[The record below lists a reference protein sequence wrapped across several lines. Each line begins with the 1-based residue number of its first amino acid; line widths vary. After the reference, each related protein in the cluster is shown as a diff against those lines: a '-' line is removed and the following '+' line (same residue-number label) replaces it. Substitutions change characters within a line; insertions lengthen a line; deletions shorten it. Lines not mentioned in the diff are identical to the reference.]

1 MFGSPV
7 FEWAF
12 ISQPLALSVSRRGF
26 NFVDGGGGRNGILK
40 KKMGVYFTD
49 TGLGKMCVSEFV

>member
-1 MFGSPV
+1 M

-12 ISQPLALSVSRRGF
+12 ISQPLALSVSIRGF